1 MTDSNDPSLLI
12 QAVRLGIP
20 GLPNLTDSLV
30 AGGLYV
36 LIAETTSARFPIL
49 AASLASSLGDGI
61 ECRVILPQNPETFIQ
76 RVEAFG
82 NLNIAQAIQANQ
94 LKLFVMQDE
103 FPKKMFRYGAEA
115 FVQELDHFQIPDQS
129 YLLFDQADDLLSLHD
144 IVQALEQVE
153 ILRQW
158 ALQHQVT
165 IFLVF
170 SRTLESHT
178 NTINALMDNLNGI
191 ARLGASR
198 NGLELSFEYWQS
210 LDGTIAARNFL
221 LTTDTS
227 GLYEASSAASSPE
240 ALTDETRVERDD
252 VADNSEPQFF
262 FMDPDLGSLAKQMLG
277 NWQRVDTLVGMM
289 HATRNIRSATCIL
302 SFQRGTNLR
311 QLAEAVHTLRLTMG
325 RYARIVVQEKE
336 ASLRYQN
343 EALLLKLGLNLVI
356 NRDVS
361 ISRVPLLLESLNGQ
375 VFNRDVDINFE
386 AALASVL
393 PTRLQG
399 YLPPQRFAREVAL
412 IIERA
417 ETLNIPYALI
427 VGTPSDEVTLSD
439 LVLKSGISRPGD
451 LVTADTES
459 CLIFLNACPQS
470 VLLITLQRILGMPVD
485 TAFADIRFI
494 VQREELQAE
503 LAALLHAADH
513 DDIQDYTTA
522 APATVASNTV
532 DRTPDDS
539 FASDSQ
545 IAKKPRELP
554 ALSAVPSRQATI
566 PMKKA
571 ILAKPLE
578 PKGMPAIS
586 EAIRPV
592 DEVFDSQSNTAVF
605 TYDETSNVRIF
616 NKNEVPRATRA
627 IQSHR

>member
-1 MTDSNDPSLLI
+1 MPDSNDPSLLI

-49 AASLASSLGDGI
+49 AASLASSLSDGI
-61 ECRVILPQNPETFIQ
+61 ECRVILPQHPETFIQ
-76 RVEAFG
+76 RIESFG
-82 NLNIAQAIQANQ
+82 NLNIAHAIQANQ
-94 LKLFVMQDE
+94 LKVFVMQDE
-103 FPKKMFRYGAEA
+103 FSKKMFRYGAEA
-115 FVQELDHFQIPDQS
+115 FVQELDHFQIPEQS

-158 ALQHQVT
+158 ALEHQIT
-165 IFLVF
+165 IFLIF

-221 LTTDTS
+221 LTTQAS
-227 GLYEASSAASSPE
+227 GLYEASSAAASLEGSP
-240 ALTDETRVERDD
+240 DEDQIEQ
-252 VADNSEPQFF
+252 AEIEDNSEPQFF
-262 FMDPDLGSLAKQMLG
+262 FMDPDLGSLAKQMQG
-277 NWQRVDTLVGMM
+277 QWQRVDTLVGMM

-343 EALLLKLGLNLVI
+343 EALLLKLGLNLVV

-361 ISRVPLLLESLNGQ
+361 ISRVPLLLESLKGQ

-399 YLPPQRFAREVAL
+399 YLLPQRFVREVAL

-417 ETLNIPYALI
+417 ETLNIPCALI
-427 VGTPSDEVTLSD
+427 IGTPSEGVMLSD
-439 LVLKSGISRPGD
+439 LVSHSGISRPGD
-451 LVTADTES
+451 LVTADTDS
-459 CLIFLNACPQS
+459 CHIFLNACPQS
-470 VLLITLQRILGMPVD
+470 VLLITLERILGMPVD

-494 VQREELQAE
+494 VQREEIQAE
-503 LAALLHAADH
+503 LAALLHAANHEDLPN
-513 DDIQDYTTA
+513 YTALATTA
-522 APATVASNTV
+522 AGSTTV
-532 DRTPDDS
+532 RTQDDS
-539 FASDSQ
+539 FAADGQ
-545 IAKKPRELP
+545 IPKKPLEFP
-554 ALSAVPSRQATI
+554 ALSTVPPRQAN
-566 PMKKA
+566 
-571 ILAKPLE
+571 LAMIKTRVAPQS
-578 PKGMPAIS
+578 S
-586 EAIRPV
+586 ELKSTHSAAQV
-592 DEVFDSQSNTAVF
+592 ETLLAEGFDSQSSTAIF
-605 TYDETSNVRIF
+605 NYDETSNVRIF
-616 NKNEVPRATRA
+616 SKNEAPRATRA
-627 IQSHR
+627 IRSNQ

>member
-20 GLPNLTDSLV
+20 GLPNLTDSLI

-61 ECRVILPQNPETFIQ
+61 ECRVILPQHPETFIQ
-76 RVEAFG
+76 RIESFG
-82 NLNIAQAIQANQ
+82 NLNIAHAIQAD
-94 LKLFVMQDE
+94 LLRIFVMQDE

-115 FVQELDHFQIPDQS
+115 FVQELDHFQIPEKS

-158 ALQHQVT
+158 ALAHQVT
-165 IFLVF
+165 VFLIF

-210 LDGTIAARNFL
+210 LDGAIAARNFL
-221 LTTDTS
+221 LTTHTS
-227 GLYEASSAASSPE
+227 GLYEASSVASSPE
-240 ALTDETRVERDD
+240 GSLDEDRIEQ
-252 VADNSEPQFF
+252 AEIEDNSEPQFF
-262 FMDPDLGSLAKQMLG
+262 FMDPDLDSLAKQMQG
-277 NWQRVDTLVGMM
+277 QWQRVDTLVGMM

-302 SFQRGTNLR
+302 SFQRDTNLR
-311 QLAEAVHTLRLTMG
+311 QLAETVHTLRLTMG

-343 EALLLKLGLNLVI
+343 EALLLKLGLNLVV

-361 ISRVPLLLESLNGQ
+361 SSRVPLLLESLKGQ

-399 YLPPQRFAREVAL
+399 YLLPQRFAREVAL

-417 ETLNIPYALI
+417 ETLNIPCALI
-427 VGTPSDEVTLSD
+427 IGTPSEGMTLSD
-439 LVLKSGISRPGD
+439 FVSHSGISRPGD
-451 LVTADTES
+451 LVTTDTDS
-459 CLIFLNACPQS
+459 CHIFLNACPQS
-470 VLLITLQRILGMPVD
+470 VLLITLERILGMPVD

-494 VQREELQAE
+494 VQREEIQAE

-513 DDIQDYTTA
+513 ESLPNYTAIVTA
-522 APATVASNTV
+522 CSAV
-532 DRTPDDS
+532 DQIAEDS
-539 FASDSQ
+539 FTSDSQ
-545 IAKKPRELP
+545 TGKKLQELP
-554 ALSAVPSRQATI
+554 ALSAVSSTKVNTPLKLRMGSRPSELKRTPSI
-566 PMKKA
+566 TETFTP
-571 ILAKPLE
+571 PT
-578 PKGMPAIS
+578 
-586 EAIRPV
+586 
-592 DEVFDSQSNTAVF
+592 EVFDSQSDTAIF
-605 TYDETSNVRIF
+605 NYDETSNVRIF
-616 NKNEVPRATRA
+616 SKNEAPRAIRA
-627 IQSHR
+627 IQSSQ